1 MLRIYVHDDLAL
13 YQSYAL
19 SVKHAKKHEYL
30 NQEHVTCSWMSG
42 TRVPFTMPNLAA
54 IFAEDYSEWIDYLTD
69 APHDN
74 HTITTR

>member
-42 TRVPFTMPNLAA
+42 ARVPFTMPNLAA
-54 IFAEDYSEWIDYLTD
+54 IFAGDYSEWIDYLP
-69 APHDN
+69 PHDN
-74 HTITTR
+74 RTITAR